1 MVWFKQLNTVLL
13 LSAVQ
18 FPSWLRLET
27 ENRWENHFNPRLY
40 CKGCNYRKT
49 FLGTPVRHVG
59 KSFWASYLKKNV
71 MEGVREGRGLGPRA
85 ANSATA
91 IGVQGRGSSQRPH
104 HPSPIRQKTSV
115 GFYSCRRRV
124 RGGVGGDSALISQER
139 AARVKT
145 TPVRRASDSADRFT
159 KKRSEQ
165 GARLFTRN
173 PLASFLVGGGKNKTW
188 IAQHPEAVITHA
200 SARVA
205 ACVIWHIHTDL
216 HVYTLLSLLINPYT
230 WRVFVFF
237 AQSAGHTLTLMSG
250 RTCSMCEAVDFTTP

>member
-1 MVWFKQLNTVLL
+1 MLAKAFEPRIWKKPNGGGSRRAGAGAPGGKF
-13 LSAVQ
+13 
-18 FPSWLRLET
+18 R
-27 ENRWENHFNPRLY
+27 NRHWRAGP
-40 CKGCNYRKT
+40 
-49 FLGTPVRHVG
+49 
-59 KSFWASYLKKNV
+59 
-71 MEGVREGRGLGPRA
+71 GVRSTA
-85 ANSATA
+85 APNK
-91 IGVQGRGSSQRPH
+91 R

-124 RGGVGGDSALISQER
+124 RGGVGRDSALISQER

-216 HVYTLLSLLINPYT
+216 HVYTLLSLLISPYT

-250 RTCSMCEAVDFTTP
+250 RTCSMREAVDFTTP